1 MRRGLGTHY
10 TRRLKH
16 MGTSWNKRHAETITG
31 VNGDAIDRSG
41 MQKAYWRRYAEWKA
55 NNWPKDNKRKR

>member
-1 MRRGLGTHY
+1 
-10 TRRLKH
+10 
-16 MGTSWNKRHAETITG
+16 MGTSWNKRHAVTIIG

-55 NNWPKDNKRKR
+55 KNWPKDGKRKS